1 MTGTNHIVG
10 GYVFTGLFASILG
23 VNFLTDWK
31 YLAVVLI
38 GSLIPDI
45 DHSKSFI
52 GKLFLPLSKLIN
64 RRYGHRTITH
74 SLVFLISTT
83 AILAALQ
90 KTFFPDFHV
99 TLLYSLAVSS
109 HFLFDMMTVQGV
121 PLFYPFKKNPCVIPG
136 DPRRRLRTN
145 NIRHETIAMCVFIV
159 AAISLQPLFKN
170 GFWTSYNTLF
180 GTLKH
185 ISSEYN
191 KSSDLLQV
199 SFALHEGSRVD
210 SLQAYVVRSSEND
223 IVVYNENGFSKYP
236 QLGQLVRDIY
246 PVHTDIRF
254 EFEDRAFQNLSAFEL
269 NKILAENKIT
279 KLNLVGSELFEI
291 QENGF
296 TKSTKSWKSDYLN
309 DVIITEIKDDESVSF
324 SRNKT
329 IEKLQLQI
337 DELRLS
343 ETKNKNKYN
352 SELAIYKEKSE
363 SIKSESDLIKK
374 EILITK
380 YSKIKA
386 PTLPKSNLEKI
397 AELESKIKEL
407 EHQDYLRHQILIE
420 ESKDIPLKLSGTYE
434 ALIIDSNTI

>member
-1 MTGTNHIVG
+1 MTGPNHLIG
-10 GYVFTGLFASILG
+10 GYVFSGLFASILG

-31 YLAVVLI
+31 YLAVVFI
-38 GSLIPDI
+38 GALIPDI
-45 DHSKSFI
+45 DHTKSFI
-52 GKLFLPLSKLIN
+52 GKVFLPISKLIN

-83 AILAALQ
+83 AILAAFQGAL
-90 KTFFPDFHV
+90 FPDFHV
-99 TLLYSLAVSS
+99 TLLYSLAVCS

-191 KSSDLLQV
+191 KSSDLLKV
-199 SFALHEGSRVD
+199 NFALHEGSRVD
-210 SLQAYVVRSSEND
+210 SLEGYVVRSSEND
-223 IVVYNENGFSKYP
+223 IVVYNESGFSKYP
-236 QLGQLVRDIY
+236 QLGQLVRDVI
-246 PVHTDIRF
+246 PTHTGIRF
-254 EFEDRAFQNLSAFEL
+254 VFEDRVFENLTAFQLNEL
-269 NKILAENKIT
+269 LTKNKIT
-279 KLNLVGSELFEI
+279 KLNLVGSELFQIKEA
-291 QENGF
+291 GF
-296 TKSTKSWKSDYLN
+296 TKEAKSYKAQYLN
-309 DVIITEIKDDESVSF
+309 DVVISEIKDDESVVF
-324 SRNKT
+324 KKNRT
-329 IEKLQLQI
+329 IGKIKLQI
-337 DELRLS
+337 AELKSSYDSKMIFYKQSLDMHNMKIASMNS
-343 ETKNKNKYN
+343 ETN
-352 SELAIYKEKSE
+352 
-363 SIKSESDLIKK
+363 LIKK

-380 YSKIKA
+380 YSKLKA
-386 PTLPKSNLEKI
+386 PTLPISNNGKI

-420 ESKDIPLKLSGTYE
+420 ESKDKPLKLSGSYE
-434 ALIIDSNTI
+434 VLIIDSNTI